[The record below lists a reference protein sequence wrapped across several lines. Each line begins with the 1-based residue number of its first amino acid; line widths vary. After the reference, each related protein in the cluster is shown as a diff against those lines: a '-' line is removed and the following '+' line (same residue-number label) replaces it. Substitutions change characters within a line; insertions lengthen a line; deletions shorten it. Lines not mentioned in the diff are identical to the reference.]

1 MGKKNENLERFE
13 KIAFSRVPK
22 FITLPMEN
30 LIGKT
35 LSELQKDID
44 CGFQNKYG
52 NDITKSNFSVRSSGS
67 ISTPG
72 RMKTILD
79 SDINSVGE
87 DLAKVYRSTQSD
99 RLKTYLEMKG
109 VDDFKVDIIIQEMV
123 YGNKNKKSCSGVLL
137 TKNPFTSDFTKGFK
151 VDDEPYIEFIQ
162 QSTGDKIMS
171 GDITPQTDLKSF
183 NEKGY
188 QKLMEQINMISKEF
202 PYICEVEFVIEQ
214 KIGTTVEAY
223 ILQIREYKTNSSLSF
238 VNLSGLRLETI
249 GQGSTVIQHSCKGI
263 VTYDIDNLSKDKILI
278 TDTTEWDNT
287 KKLLDGGGLI
297 TLNGGRLSHAAS
309 ISKEFYLP
317 CVVGANFLEKPK
329 EGDEIIFTGK
339 GEICKLYKENK
350 N

>member
-13 KIAFSRVPK
+13 KIVFSRVPK

-35 LSELQKDID
+35 LFELQKEID
-44 CGFQNKYG
+44 GNFQNKYG

-67 ISTPG
+67 VSTPG

-79 SDINSVGE
+79 SNMDSVGG

-99 RLKTYLEMKG
+99 KLKTYLEMKG
-109 VDDFKVDIIIQEMV
+109 VEDFKVDIIIQEMV

-137 TKNPFTSDFTKGFK
+137 TKNPFTSNFANEFK
-151 VDDEPYIEFIQ
+151 IDDEPYIEFIP
-162 QSTGDKIMS
+162 QSTGDKLMS
-171 GDITPQTDLKSF
+171 GDVTPQTDLKSF

-202 PYICEVEFVIEQ
+202 SYICEVEFVIEQ
-214 KIGTTVEAY
+214 KIGDNVEAY
-223 ILQIREYKTNSSLSF
+223 ILQIREYKTNSSLAF

-249 GQGSTVIQHSCKGI
+249 GQGLTVIQHSCKGI
-263 VTYDIDNLSKDKILI
+263 VTYDIDNLSKDKVLI
-278 TDTTEWDNT
+278 ADTTEWEDT
-287 KKLLDGGGLI
+287 KKLLNGGGLI

-317 CVVGANFLEKPK
+317 CVVGANFSEKPK

-339 GEICKLYKENK
+339 GEICKII
-350 N
+350 